1 MKHSNEYKIAMA
13 ICDAKSA
20 ILERSFVGD
29 NENGEVVLLVDMKY
43 VYDVLG
49 DVLSYIINDVMDD
62 ITEGKK

>member
-1 MKHSNEYKIAMA
+1 MKHSNEYKIAMS

-20 ILERSFVGD
+20 ILEKSFVGD

-49 DVLSYIINDVMDD
+49 NVLNYIINDVMND
-62 ITEGKK
+62 ITKRV